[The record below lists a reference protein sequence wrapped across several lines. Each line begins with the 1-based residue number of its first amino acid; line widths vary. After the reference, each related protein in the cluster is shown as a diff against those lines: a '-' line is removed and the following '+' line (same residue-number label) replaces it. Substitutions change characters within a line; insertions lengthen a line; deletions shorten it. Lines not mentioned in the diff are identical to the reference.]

1 MTEDE
6 KRGPHLC
13 PHLAVIVNNLWQ
25 QNISADT
32 FNDKLTKYP
41 MLENCDN
48 CDKIFFQ
55 RCNDE
60 IWNGENILNSYL
72 RGQGIILQKITMQIS
87 KAT

>member
-1 MTEDE
+1 
-6 KRGPHLC
+6 
-13 PHLAVIVNNLWQ
+13 
-25 QNISADT
+25 
-32 FNDKLTKYP
+32 

-48 CDKIFFQ
+48 CDKIFVQ